1 MEAALN
7 SFLSNIPITLVM
19 GYFLQQ
25 FLKRLD
31 NNIEKTDA
39 LDKRVFELEIRAEI
53 ERENKT

>member
-1 MEAALN
+1 MEGALN

-31 NNIEKTDA
+31 NNIEKTEA
-39 LDKRVFELEIRAEI
+39 LDKRVLELELRAKI